1 MCELSDGFSC
11 SGRADPVISGP
22 CNLLLLQTIV
32 IFGSFMPAKN
42 KGKNYVTKYILS
54 IDQGTTSSRAILFN
68 EKSEILSVAQQ
79 EFTQFFPKDGWVE
92 HDPEEIWQSTL
103 AVSRDCIA
111 KLGITA
117 AQIAAIGITNQ
128 RETTIVWDKHTGKP
142 IYNAIV
148 WQDRRTADY
157 CVELENSGMGDKVNA
172 KTGLLLD
179 AYFSGTKVRW
189 LLDNV
194 EGARKKAEQGD
205 LLFGTVDCFLL
216 WRLTNGK
223 SHKTDAT
230 NASRTML
237 FNIHS
242 QEWDKELLSD
252 LAIPESLLPEV
263 LDCAADF
270 GFVAPEHLGAEIPVG
285 GMAGDQQAALF
296 GQCCFEP
303 GMTKSTYG
311 TGCFVIM
318 NTGEK
323 PVTSTNR
330 LLTTV
335 GYRLNGQVVY
345 GLEGSIFV
353 AGAAV
358 QWLRDGIKLI
368 SDAAET
374 EAVAKAHPTSNG
386 VYLVPAFTGLGAPYW
401 DPGARGGIL
410 GLTRDSSVEDIVT
423 ATLQSVCYQTRDLME
438 AMAKD
443 GARPTVLRV
452 DGGMV
457 ANSWVSQNLA
467 DILQIPVDRP
477 LVTETTA
484 LGVAYLAGLQVGVY
498 QSLEQISTQWQ
509 SERAFRPE
517 MDEGVS
523 DGLYAGWQEA
533 VARVR
538 SSGGKPG

>member
-1 MCELSDGFSC
+1 MS
-11 SGRADPVISGP
+11 
-22 CNLLLLQTIV
+22 
-32 IFGSFMPAKN
+32 
-42 KGKNYVTKYILS
+42 KYILS
-54 IDQGTTSSRAILFN
+54 IDQGTTSSRAIIFN

-79 EFTQFFPKDGWVE
+79 EFTQFFPEDGWVE

-103 AVSRDCIA
+103 SVSRECIE
-111 KLGITA
+111 KLGVQA
-117 AQIAAIGITNQ
+117 SEVAAIGITNQ
-128 RETTIVWDKHTGKP
+128 RETTIIWDKLTGQP

-148 WQDRRTADY
+148 WQDRRTAEF
-157 CVELENSGMGDKVNA
+157 CTELEERGLGQVVTQ

-179 AYFSGTKVRW
+179 AYFSATKVRW

-194 EGARKKAEQGD
+194 DGARARAERGE

-216 WRLTNGK
+216 WRLTNGQ
-223 SHKTDAT
+223 SHKTDAS

-242 QEWDKELLSD
+242 QEWDKELLTELS
-252 LAIPESLLPEV
+252 IPEAMLPEV
-263 LDCAADF
+263 EDCAADF
-270 GFVAPEHLGAEIPVG
+270 GFSSAEHLGAEIPIG
-285 GMAGDQQAALF
+285 GIAGDQQAALI

-323 PVTSTNR
+323 PVESSNR

-335 GYRLNGQVVY
+335 GYRLNGKVSY

-368 SDAAET
+368 SDASET
-374 EAVAKAHPTSNG
+374 EAIATSHPSSNG

-410 GLTRDSSVEDIVT
+410 GLTRDSSIEDIVT
-423 ATLQSVCYQTRDLME
+423 ATLLSVCYQTRDLLE

-443 GARPTVLRV
+443 GVMPTILRV

-457 ANSWVSQNLA
+457 ANSWVAQGLA
-467 DILQIPVDRP
+467 DLVRIPVDRP
-477 LVTETTA
+477 EVTETTA
-484 LGVAYLAGLQVGVY
+484 LGVAYLAGLQVGIY
-498 QSLEQISTQWQ
+498 DSLEEISSQWR
-509 SERAFRPE
+509 SERAFQPQMAQNE
-517 MDEGVS
+517 S
-523 DGLYAGWQEA
+523 NLLYQGWQEA
-533 VARVR
+533 VSRVR
-538 SSGGKPG
+538 TQP

>member
-1 MCELSDGFSC
+1 MS
-11 SGRADPVISGP
+11 
-22 CNLLLLQTIV
+22 
-32 IFGSFMPAKN
+32 
-42 KGKNYVTKYILS
+42 KYILS
-54 IDQGTTSSRAILFN
+54 IDQGTTSSRAIIFN

-79 EFTQFFPKDGWVE
+79 EFTQFFPEDGWVE

-103 AVSRDCIA
+103 GVSRECIE
-111 KLGITA
+111 KLGVQA
-117 AQIAAIGITNQ
+117 SEIAAIGITNQ
-128 RETTIVWDKHTGKP
+128 RETTIIWDKLTGQP

-148 WQDRRTADY
+148 WQDRRTAEF
-157 CVELENSGMGDKVNA
+157 CTELEERGLGQVVTK

-179 AYFSGTKVRW
+179 AYFSATKVRW

-194 EGARKKAEQGD
+194 DGARARAERGE

-216 WRLTNGK
+216 WRLTNGQ
-223 SHKTDAT
+223 SHKTDAS

-242 QEWDKELLSD
+242 QEWDKELLTELSV
-252 LAIPESLLPEV
+252 PEAMLPEV
-263 LDCAADF
+263 EDCAADF
-270 GFVAPEHLGAEIPVG
+270 GIASAEHLGAEIPIG
-285 GMAGDQQAALF
+285 GIAGDQQAALI

-323 PVTSTNR
+323 PVESSNR

-335 GYRLNGQVVY
+335 GYRLNGKVSY

-368 SDAAET
+368 SDASET
-374 EAVAKAHPTSNG
+374 EAIATSHPSSNG

-401 DPGARGGIL
+401 DPDARGGIL
-410 GLTRDSSVEDIVT
+410 GLTRDSSIEAIVT
-423 ATLQSVCYQTRDLME
+423 ATLLSVCYQTRDLLE
-438 AMAKD
+438 AMSKD
-443 GARPTVLRV
+443 GVMPTILRV

-457 ANSWVSQNLA
+457 ANSWVAQGLT
-467 DILQIPVDRP
+467 DLVRIPVDRP
-477 LVTETTA
+477 KVTETTA
-484 LGVAYLAGLQVGVY
+484 LGVAYLAGLQVGIY
-498 QSLEQISTQWQ
+498 DSLEEISSQWR
-509 SERAFRPE
+509 SERAFQPQMAQNE
-517 MDEGVS
+517 S
-523 DGLYAGWQEA
+523 NLLYQGWQEA
-533 VARVR
+533 VSRVR
-538 SSGGKPG
+538 TQP